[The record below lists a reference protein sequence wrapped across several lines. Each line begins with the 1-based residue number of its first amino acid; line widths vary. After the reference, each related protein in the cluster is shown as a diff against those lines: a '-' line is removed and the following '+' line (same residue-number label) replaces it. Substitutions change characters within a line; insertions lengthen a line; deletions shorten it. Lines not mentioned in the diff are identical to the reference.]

1 MTSHDKKNI
10 EGAFDLEHFEWL
22 FREHFK
28 ALVAFSYQFV
38 KDQDS
43 ANEIVHDVFIRL
55 WEKRDSIDPQ
65 RPIKSYLFTSVHNR
79 SLNFIRDNKKFS
91 SNPSDLEALAESSEI
106 EEQNNS
112 DHERE
117 LKQKVHKAIDK
128 LPLKCKNI
136 FMMSRF
142 QEMKYTEIA
151 EELGISVKTVETQI
165 SKALK
170 TLRKELAGLV
180 FLMMILLLFF

>member
-1 MTSHDKKNI
+1 VTSHDSNK
-10 EGAFDLEHFEWL
+10 EGVFDLAHFEWL

-43 ANEIVHDVFIRL
+43 AKEIVHDVFIRL
-55 WEKRDSIDPQ
+55 WEKRDTIDPD

-91 SNPSDLEALAESSEI
+91 NNPADLDALMESPED
-106 EEQNNS
+106 EEQNLR
-112 DHERE
+112 DEEELVKKIHE
-117 LKQKVHKAIDK
+117 AIDQ

-136 FMMSRF
+136 FIMSKF
-142 QEMKYTEIA
+142 QEMKYMEIA
-151 EELGISVKTVETQI
+151 EELDISVKTVETQI

-170 TLRKELAGLV
+170 TLRKELGHLDS
-180 FLMMILLLFF
+180 LILILILFF